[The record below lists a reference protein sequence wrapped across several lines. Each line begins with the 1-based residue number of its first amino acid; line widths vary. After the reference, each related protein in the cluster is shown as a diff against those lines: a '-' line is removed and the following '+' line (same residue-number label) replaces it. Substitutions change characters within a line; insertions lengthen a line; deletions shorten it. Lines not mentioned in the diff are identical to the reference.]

1 MADNSGLHRRVD
13 GQGSI
18 SSSGPPQVELQL
30 DESSF
35 DLLVQDREDGR
46 PEHRQ
51 SLAGRLSLDA
61 TPGPRP
67 IISTVAM
74 QGSLEN
80 SGECSRNRES
90 RLLTCSY
97 EPLDIAPSIPPTL
110 MSTSNQSAS
119 HDPGIPRS
127 SLPAP
132 PLLPEIPQSHPHIID
147 IISDFDSDDLSPYRA
162 SATRPSVILT
172 PPVRP
177 RAPSPPPISPHRS
190 STAAIR
196 PPLDANDP
204 LSIADLSTR
213 MRQLSERL
221 EALSERAGD
230 RRRSSGLTNSGGLLP
245 PRRAPQRASISATT
259 SSRSPELPPIDVSEG
274 LTTLTSM
281 LTLDNHHTPR
291 HTEAG
296 LDASRNRHSRTRE
309 ENRAQPTNP
318 STDASSSSLASAPWD
333 YAAERARHRAFEEAI
348 AAIRP
353 TPPPLTHPPR
363 LPDPLIG
370 GEPLSSSLRPLASR
384 RISSGG
390 RTSVNPRSAI
400 WSQSSSQVS
409 SPTSQSVPT
418 LPPISAILSR
428 SLDAM
433 TADTDLSDGSWEE
446 EEEPSQWLRETRRV
460 LGRFADG
467 NRRARSASPP
477 PPVLHLPNFS
487 TASLGLGDYH
497 HGHPPVSPVRSTRPR
512 PSVDSMRQA
521 LRAQRR
527 SQSLLSALGAEDRL
541 LPLPA
546 SPPAISDDEPFE
558 RAVLAELESRM
569 TEPEAS
575 TSHNHS
581 ASTCYTLLNVPC
593 PQLRRTSVTN
603 RLATFQSH

>member
-1 MADNSGLHRRVD
+1 M
-13 GQGSI
+13 
-18 SSSGPPQVELQL
+18 
-30 DESSF
+30 
-35 DLLVQDREDGR
+35 
-46 PEHRQ
+46 
-51 SLAGRLSLDA
+51 
-61 TPGPRP
+61 
-67 IISTVAM
+67 
-74 QGSLEN
+74 
-80 SGECSRNRES
+80 
-90 RLLTCSY
+90 LTCLY
-97 EPLDIAPSIPPTL
+97 EPLDIALSVPPTL
-110 MSTSNQSAS
+110 MSTSNQSALQ
-119 HDPGIPRS
+119 DPGIHRS

-147 IISDFDSDDLSPYRA
+147 IISDFDSDDLSPYRTSA
-162 SATRPSVILT
+162 SRPNVVLT

-177 RAPSPPPISPHRS
+177 RAPSPPPISPNRS
-190 STAAIR
+190 STAAMR
-196 PPLDANDP
+196 PLLDANDP

-230 RRRSSGLTNSGGLLP
+230 RRRSSGLTNGSGFLGP
-245 PRRAPQRASISATT
+245 PRRATQRASISATS

-291 HTEAG
+291 PAEAG
-296 LDASRNRHSRTRE
+296 LDASRNRHSRPRE
-309 ENRAQPTNP
+309 ENRAHSSSIQQPHP
-318 STDASSSSLASAPWD
+318 ITDAGSSSPVSASASWD
-333 YAAERARHRAFEEAI
+333 YAAERARHQAFEEAI
-348 AAIRP
+348 AVIRP
-353 TPPPLTHPPR
+353 TPPPHRHPPR

-390 RTSVNPRSAI
+390 RTSVNPRPAI

-409 SPTSQSVPT
+409 SPASQSVPT

-446 EEEPSQWLRETRRV
+446 EEEPSQWLRETRRI
-460 LGRFADG
+460 LGRPADG

-477 PPVLHLPNFS
+477 PPVLQLPNLS

-497 HGHPPVSPVRSTRPR
+497 HGHPPASPVRSTRTR
-512 PSVDSMRQA
+512 QSVDSLRHA
-521 LRAQRR
+521 LRARRR
-527 SQSLLSALGAEDRL
+527 SQSILSAFGADDRL

-569 TEPEAS
+569 TQPEAS
-575 TSHNHS
+575 TSHSHS
-581 ASTCYTLLNVPC
+581 ASMFLTVLSVPC

-603 RLATFQSH
+603 RLATPQSY

>member
-1 MADNSGLHRRVD
+1 MFQEEG
-13 GQGSI
+13 
-18 SSSGPPQVELQL
+18 
-30 DESSF
+30 
-35 DLLVQDREDGR
+35 
-46 PEHRQ
+46 
-51 SLAGRLSLDA
+51 
-61 TPGPRP
+61 
-67 IISTVAM
+67 
-74 QGSLEN
+74 
-80 SGECSRNRES
+80 S
-90 RLLTCSY
+90 RLLICSY
-97 EPLDIAPSIPPTL
+97 ESLDIAPSVSPTL
-110 MSTSNQSAS
+110 MSTSNQSIS

-162 SATRPSVILT
+162 STSRPSVILT

-177 RAPSPPPISPHRS
+177 RAPSPLPISPHRPS
-190 STAAIR
+190 AVDIR
-196 PPLDANDP
+196 PLLDANDP
-204 LSIADLSTR
+204 LPIADLSAR
-213 MRQLSERL
+213 VRQLSDRL

-230 RRRSSGLTNSGGLLP
+230 RRRSSAFTNGSGLLGL
-245 PRRAPQRASISATT
+245 PRRAPQRASISATS

-281 LTLDNHHTPR
+281 LTLDNHHAPR
-291 HTEAG
+291 TAEAG
-296 LDASRNRHSRTRE
+296 LDTSRNRHGRARE
-309 ENRAQPTNP
+309 ESRAHSLVQP
-318 STDASSSSLASAPWD
+318 STGADSPSLASAPWD

-348 AAIRP
+348 AVIRP

-370 GEPLSSSLRPLASR
+370 GEPLSTSLRPLASR

-390 RTSVNPRSAI
+390 RASVNPRSAI

-467 NRRARSASPP
+467 NRRARSASPT
-477 PPVLHLPNFS
+477 PPVLQLPNFS

-497 HGHPPVSPVRSTRPR
+497 HGHPPASPVRSTRTR
-512 PSVDSMRQA
+512 QSVDSMRHT

-527 SQSLLSALGAEDRL
+527 PQSILSAPGADDRL

-546 SPPAISDDEPFE
+546 SPPMISDDEPFE

-569 TEPEAS
+569 TQPEAS

-581 ASTCYTLLNVPC
+581 TSTFHTFLIVSC

-603 RLATFQSH
+603 RLATF